1 MTTEQYVQAV
11 LSHMPASMPRR
22 EQIGTELRS
31 HIVER
36 LEHGVPLDEVLRQ
49 LGDPAVLAD
58 SYLAEVPLALP
69 PHGRRLLAKVI
80 DACVVLFGIALIA
93 AATVGGAA
101 LIDESLIWLGIVEA
115 VILGGILGSMYTVMA
130 EWRYGQTIG
139 KYLCDLRV
147 VRESGGRISFGQS
160 VVRQLPLFLQVG
172 WIDAMFLLF
181 TDRRQRAFELL
192 SKTRVVAGGAVAEP
206 HRATASHAWSLPA
219 EAGSVTRYRKLR
231 IASAPGPTTAR
242 LSARRPALQ
251 SRRRGRRRCR
261 RWA

>member
-1 MTTEQYVQAV
+1 MTTDDYVRAV

-58 SYLAEVPLALP
+58 SFLAEVPLMLP
-69 PHGRRLLAKVI
+69 PHGRRIGAKIIDTLVI
-80 DACVVLFGIALIA
+80 LFGMAIIALA
-93 AATVGGAA
+93 SVGGAA
-101 LIDESLIWLGIVEA
+101 LIDEDLIWLGIVEA
-115 VILGGILGSMYTVMA
+115 IILGGILGSMYTVVA
-130 EWRYGQTIG
+130 EWHYGQTIG

-160 VVRQLPLFLQVG
+160 IVRQLPLFLQVG

-192 SKTRVVAGGAVAEP
+192 SKTRVVAVGTLTEP
-206 HRATASHAWSLPA
+206 RRATA
-219 EAGSVTRYRKLR
+219 
-231 IASAPGPTTAR
+231 
-242 LSARRPALQ
+242 
-251 SRRRGRRRCR
+251 
-261 RWA
+261 

>member
-1 MTTEQYVQAV
+1 MTTDDYVRAV

-58 SYLAEVPLALP
+58 SYLAEVPLMLP
-69 PHGRRLLAKVI
+69 PHGRRIGAKIIDTLVI
-80 DACVVLFGIALIA
+80 LFGMAIIALA
-93 AATVGGAA
+93 SVGGAA
-101 LIDESLIWLGIVEA
+101 LIDEDLIWLGIVEA
-115 VILGGILGSMYTVMA
+115 IILGGILGSMYTVVA
-130 EWRYGQTIG
+130 EWHYGQTIG

-160 VVRQLPLFLQVG
+160 IVRQLPLFLQVG

-192 SKTRVVAGGAVAEP
+192 SKTRVVAVGTLTEP
-206 HRATASHAWSLPA
+206 RRATA
-219 EAGSVTRYRKLR
+219 
-231 IASAPGPTTAR
+231 
-242 LSARRPALQ
+242 
-251 SRRRGRRRCR
+251 
-261 RWA
+261 

>member
-36 LEHGVPLDEVLRQ
+36 LERGVPLDEVLRQ
-49 LGDPAVLAD
+49 LGDPAVLAN

-69 PHGRRLLAKVI
+69 PHGRRILAKIV
-80 DACVVLFGIALIA
+80 DTRRRDPGD
-93 AATVGGAA
+93 GGHRGLSRRQRRAHQRRLDLA
-101 LIDESLIWLGIVEA
+101 GDRRGHHPRRHP
-115 VILGGILGSMYTVMA
+115 GSMYTVVA

-172 WIDAMFLLF
+172 WIDAMFVLF

-192 SKTRVVAGGAVAEP
+192 SKTRVVGGDPWRNRTAHACRPHEWNSWRRSPIKSIAGDQE
-206 HRATASHAWSLPA
+206 
-219 EAGSVTRYRKLR
+219 E
-231 IASAPGPTTAR
+231 
-242 LSARRPALQ
+242 
-251 SRRRGRRRCR
+251 
-261 RWA
+261 

>member
-1 MTTEQYVQAV
+1 MTTNEYVQAV

-58 SYLAEVPLALP
+58 SYLAEVPLMLP
-69 PHGRRLLAKVI
+69 PHGRRIGAKIIDTLVI
-80 DACVVLFGIALIA
+80 LFGMAIIALA
-93 AATVGGAA
+93 SVGGAA
-101 LIDESLIWLGIVEA
+101 LIDEDLIWLGIVEA
-115 VILGGILGSMYTVMA
+115 IILGGILGSMYTVVA
-130 EWRYGQTIG
+130 EWHYGQTIG

-160 VVRQLPLFLQVG
+160 IVRQLPLFLQVG

-192 SKTRVVAGGAVAEP
+192 SKTRVVAVGALTEP
-206 HRATASHAWSLPA
+206 RRAKA
-219 EAGSVTRYRKLR
+219 
-231 IASAPGPTTAR
+231 
-242 LSARRPALQ
+242 
-251 SRRRGRRRCR
+251 
-261 RWA
+261 

>member
-69 PHGRRLLAKVI
+69 HHGRRILAKIVDTIVVI
-80 DACVVLFGIALIA
+80 LGMAAIA
-93 AATVGGAA
+93 ASAAGSAA
-101 LIDESLIWLGIVEA
+101 LINDEWIWLGLVQGI
-115 VILGGILGSMYTVMA
+115 ILGGILGSMYTVVA
-130 EWRYGQTIG
+130 EWRYGQTVG

-160 VVRQLPLFLQVG
+160 IVRQLPLFLQVG
-172 WIDAMFLLF
+172 WIDAMFVLF

-192 SKTRVVAGGAVAEP
+192 SKTRVVGGSAVPEP
-206 HRATASHAWSLPA
+206 HRATA
-219 EAGSVTRYRKLR
+219 
-231 IASAPGPTTAR
+231 
-242 LSARRPALQ
+242 
-251 SRRRGRRRCR
+251 
-261 RWA
+261 